1 MFFIFPFYKN
11 SPPKKKLPSSAP
23 GKIKRKYGLRYDGA
37 GDLKMGLITT
47 NFYDEISN
55 PKHRAAFEF
64 LDGVYIA
71 KPDSFHSP
79 VRNFSRIAADL
90 RQTYGDG

>member
-1 MFFIFPFYKN
+1 
-11 SPPKKKLPSSAP
+11 
-23 GKIKRKYGLRYDGA
+23 
-37 GDLKMGLITT
+37 MGLITT